1 MSLASDL
8 LDQASTLAL
17 LDPMKPKQASLR
29 RAISAAYY
37 SIFHLLI
44 DEAARRISA
53 NAALQTYIARSF
65 EHKNLKE
72 AANKIIAQSSPQPPW
87 PSQLLSTP
95 IEPELVR
102 VCNAFVDLQSLRH
115 QADYNISKTFK
126 RADVLIEVSRA
137 KAAHQDWSQI
147 KASDNAT
154 VFLLLAAKLLPDK

>member
-17 LDPMKPKQASLR
+17 LDPMKPKQVSLR

-53 NAALQTYIARSF
+53 NAVLQPYIVRSF
-65 EHKNLKE
+65 QHKNLKE

-87 PSQLLSTP
+87 PGQLLSTL

-102 VCNAFVDLQSLRH
+102 VCKAFVDLQSLRH
-115 QADYNISKTFK
+115 QADYNIEK
-126 RADVLIEVSRA
+126 I
-137 KAAHQDWSQI
+137 
-147 KASDNAT
+147 
-154 VFLLLAAKLLPDK
+154 FLDYA